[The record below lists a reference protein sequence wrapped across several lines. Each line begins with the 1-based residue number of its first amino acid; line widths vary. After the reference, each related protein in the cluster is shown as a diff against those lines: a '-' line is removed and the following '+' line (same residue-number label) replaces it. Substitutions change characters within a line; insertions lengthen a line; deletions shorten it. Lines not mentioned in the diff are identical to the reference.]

1 MQVASVETLFSRFAD
16 IMGVFIGI
24 QTMTSVTNK
33 RALNLNSTY
42 LYLLQRTYT
51 IDNGSET
58 ISIRQRLPCHDVSKI
73 LRAHW
78 DP

>member
-42 LYLLQRTYT
+42 LYLDR
-51 IDNGSET
+51 
-58 ISIRQRLPCHDVSKI
+58 
-73 LRAHW
+73 
-78 DP
+78 